1 MIRRSGYVMFGQFAN
16 GNLNGI
22 GLSYSKYLINSNE
35 YYEGYYKDG
44 LEDGIGI
51 HTHIVYDE

>member
-1 MIRRSGYVMFGQFAN
+1 MFGQFAN

-51 HTHIVYDE
+51 YTHIVYDE